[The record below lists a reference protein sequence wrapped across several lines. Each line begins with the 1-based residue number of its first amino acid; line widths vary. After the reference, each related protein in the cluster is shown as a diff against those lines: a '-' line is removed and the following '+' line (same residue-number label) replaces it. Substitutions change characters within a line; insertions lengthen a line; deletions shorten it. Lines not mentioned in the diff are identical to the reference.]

1 VHQKKTLKPG
11 TNVMTKTTHSAGWA
25 RLWARRFPVL
35 LGLALLSWSSGA
47 TLQAATRQGALFSGK
62 ETFLSL
68 FGTYAQHQD
77 TLYGGGYALNYFASQ
92 YIGIGTWSYWDDW
105 DGAVYDNLAADLT
118 LRLPIPSLHVAP
130 YAIGSVGYDF
140 DESEFFEG
148 FGGGLELRF
157 QPSWG
162 LYGDYQ
168 YLFREDNE
176 EGGFIRFGLR
186 LKF

>member
-1 VHQKKTLKPG
+1 
-11 TNVMTKTTHSAGWA
+11 MTTITYFTGRVGGW
-25 RLWARRFPVL
+25 LRRSSLL
-35 LGLALLSWSSGA
+35 LGLVLLTSGPL
-47 TLQAATRQGALFSGK
+47 TVVQAASRQGTLFSGK

-68 FGTYAQHQD
+68 YGTYAQHQE
-77 TLYGGGYALNYFASQ
+77 TLYGGGYGIEYFVSQ

-105 DGAVYDNLAADLT
+105 DGAVYDNLAAELM
-118 LRLPIPSLHVAP
+118 LRLPIPSLRLAP
-130 YAIGSVGYDF
+130 YAIGTAGYDF
-140 DESEFFEG
+140 DENEWFEG

-162 LYGDYQ
+162 LFGDYN
-168 YLFREDNE
+168 YMFREDNE